1 MRLITKLRTASLLNT
16 IWYHP
21 SLLYGS
27 GATYEHSFEQLL
39 HRLDYE
45 STEFKRHP
53 CGTNRWP
60 DFHLL
65 LDGKQQ
71 AIELK
76 TTQSNTVCMGGTWPH
91 PDCIYIIGHQT
102 SVPYV
107 TIVRGADIVTEEDR
121 NTYDV
126 YRTKQ
131 RDMLN
136 RLDRISSAT
145 FSVQIRTNVWIKLP
159 KEKRE
164 SWYQRTLQWLLC

>member
-16 IWYHP
+16 IWYQP

-27 GATYEHSFEQLL
+27 GATYERSFERLL
-39 HRLDYE
+39 YQLDYDPA
-45 STEFKRHP
+45 EFKRHP

-65 LDGKQQ
+65 LDEKPQ

-91 PDCIYIIGHQT
+91 PDCIYIIGHPT
-102 SVPYV
+102 YV
-107 TIVRGADIVTEEDR
+107 TIARGADLVTTEDR

-136 RLDRISSAT
+136 RLDRISSST
-145 FSVQIRTNVWIKLP
+145 FSVQTRTNIWIKIP
-159 KEKRE
+159 KECRE
-164 SWYQRTLQWLLC
+164 RWYQRTLQWIIC